1 MLGGGHD
8 HWALDD
14 EFDDDEAGKFDAS
27 KQRMSRQAEALGE
40 EFACSGRPISELGQ
54 DLFSNAYMPYR
65 LAFGRGLARGAPDR
79 NAAWN
84 ELVEA
89 LHILGSEN
97 YNFSVL
103 SGFIDE
109 TDTQNRPAAQALLDQ
124 CLTDSLLQA
133 AIVGLTPSR
142 SFDDNDL
149 ERSIAALQN
158 PEVGAWMYGDLLWR
172 DSYAGLPDDRLLDL
186 VGILLDKPN
195 GDNVILHGLCMKLH
209 DEPKEVDTLGTR
221 FRRVGLVAATQRL
234 VRSQDDPG
242 GSTDHDME
250 RVIRAAFS
258 FEGNEAEKEAWLDVI
273 FTVVDENHG
282 YMHSFDD
289 AIRTTAELAPEEFLN
304 RIFSGD
310 EDIQK
315 KRRFFIERGGMDRL
329 PLAGIDINALIA
341 WCQSQSNEEVWPVI
355 GASIQLWE
363 RGSDQGGIELP
374 DTALR
379 FLEASP
385 HPTEVL
391 KAFASKL
398 EPMSWSGSRADI
410 MQGRTEAFR
419 TLVQHPNQD
428 IAKAASDVIREITKR
443 IDTERRWEQRRD
455 EEREQTFE

>member
-1 MLGGGHD
+1 
-8 HWALDD
+8 
-14 EFDDDEAGKFDAS
+14 
-27 KQRMSRQAEALGE
+27 
-40 EFACSGRPISELGQ
+40 
-54 DLFSNAYMPYR
+54 
-65 LAFGRGLARGAPDR
+65 
-79 NAAWN
+79 
-84 ELVEA
+84 
-89 LHILGSEN
+89 
-97 YNFSVL
+97 
-103 SGFIDE
+103 
-109 TDTQNRPAAQALLDQ
+109 
-124 CLTDSLLQA
+124 
-133 AIVGLTPSR
+133 
-142 SFDDNDL
+142 
-149 ERSIAALQN
+149 
-158 PEVGAWMYGDLLWR
+158 
-172 DSYAGLPDDRLLDL
+172 
-186 VGILLDKPN
+186 
-195 GDNVILHGLCMKLH
+195 
-209 DEPKEVDTLGTR
+209 
-221 FRRVGLVAATQRL
+221 
-234 VRSQDDPG
+234 
-242 GSTDHDME
+242 ME

-289 AIRTTAELAPEEFLN
+289 AIRTTSELAPEEFLN

-341 WCQSQSNEEVWPVI
+341 WCQSQSNEEVWPVV

-363 RGSDQGGIELP
+363 KGSDQGSIELP

-385 HPTEVL
+385 YPTEVL

-419 TLVQHPNQD
+419 TLVQHPNPD
-428 IAKAASDVIREITKR
+428 IARAASDVIREITKR